1 MKELPRIIGFCGLQ
15 GSGKDTCCKELVK
28 HGYTHDY
35 FAKPVYD
42 LLWKMNP
49 TIEIPDWYETA
60 KLQYLVNNYGWDQ
73 TKRDYP
79 EIRRYLQFVGTEA
92 GRDIHGED
100 CWIKAMDNRNVG
112 VRYLAI
118 SDVRFANEGYWI
130 QDCGGLLVHV
140 VRDNT
145 PEQHSNHRS
154 EKFPIHTL
162 AHYTLTNNGAPS
174 EIWPQIERIIND
186 WRSI

>member
-42 LLWKMNP
+42 LLWKMD
-49 TIEIPDWYETA
+49 PDIYCMESGKHHSLQLLVHAIGWEAA
-60 KLQYLVNNYGWDQ
+60 KR
-73 TKRDYP
+73 KYP
-79 EIRRYLQFVGTEA
+79 QVRHYLQFLGTEA

-100 CWIKAMDNRNVG
+100 CWVYAMERRNRG
-112 VRYLAI
+112 VHYLAI

-130 QDCGGLLVHV
+130 HDCGGILVHV
-140 VRDNT
+140 VRDT
-145 PEQHSNHRS
+145 IPYQHDNHRS

-174 EIWPQIERIIND
+174 EIWPKIERIITD
-186 WRSI
+186 WRKI